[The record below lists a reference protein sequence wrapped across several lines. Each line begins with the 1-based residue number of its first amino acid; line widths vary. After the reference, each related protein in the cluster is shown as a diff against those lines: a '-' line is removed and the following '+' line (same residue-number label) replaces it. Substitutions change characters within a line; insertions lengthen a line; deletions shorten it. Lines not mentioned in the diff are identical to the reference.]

1 MWLKMRGSTLY
12 GLWVCFAPLLL
23 LAALPAAR
31 AAKTY
36 RRIYAFDMAPP
47 PAVACSPSANCL
59 TLFDANHHHDDTAAA
74 TASVS
79 RRALTAIQRNELWRQ
94 YVSDVQGMP
103 PLFANPVQ
111 MQRRMLLTGVQWAR
125 DDARVA

>member
-1 MWLKMRGSTLY
+1 MRGSTLY
-12 GLWVCFAPLLL
+12 GLWMCFAPLLV

-36 RRIYAFDMAPP
+36 GRIYAFDRVAMAPP
-47 PAVACSPSANCL
+47 PALACSPSTNCL
-59 TLFDANHHHDDTAAA
+59 IGTHHHHDGTAAA

-111 MQRRMLLTGVQWAR
+111 LQRRMLLTGVQQRNAPM
-125 DDARVA
+125 